1 MGKYALFAD
10 AFCYPSPGRK
20 EQILTGLQAETD
32 RKVSDAITE
41 FIDQIEEMTIGEWE
55 ELHTRTLDLSPLVAP
70 YVGYQ
75 IWGESYQ
82 RGNFMALINRRLR
95 DYQIDLDGELPDH
108 LVPILRLMDRGTDQ
122 PEELKENLE
131 PAIKKMTSELRKRER
146 DNPYLILI
154 DALHRMVSGDQ
165 TSSER
170 LQ

>member
-41 FIDQIEEMTIGEWE
+41 FIDQIEEMT
-55 ELHTRTLDLSPLVAP
+55 R
-70 YVGYQ
+70 
-75 IWGESYQ
+75 
-82 RGNFMALINRRLR
+82 
-95 DYQIDLDGELPDH
+95 ELPDH
-108 LVPILRLMDRGTDQ
+108 LVPILKLMDRGTDQ

-154 DALHRMVSGDQ
+154 DALHRMVSDDQ

-170 LQ
+170 SQ